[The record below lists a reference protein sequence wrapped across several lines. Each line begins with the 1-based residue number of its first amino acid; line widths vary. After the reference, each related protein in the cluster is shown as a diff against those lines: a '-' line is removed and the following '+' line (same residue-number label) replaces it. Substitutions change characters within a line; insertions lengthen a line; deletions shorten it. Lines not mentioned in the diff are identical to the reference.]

1 MYVYWTLYIITVS
14 YENSVSMFCSPKR
27 IKKNH
32 IFSFIASY
40 YKGQYFISGY
50 AGYIFWW
57 LHIQNRSYAIKN
69 SRGST
74 EAREKC
80 PIKMKRLI
88 KLKPNSLTLWCCKFS
103 QRCKYKMRRVI
114 LNSIENKFL

>member
-1 MYVYWTLYIITVS
+1 MNRIRTISQIS
-14 YENSVSMFCSPKR
+14 YHRQCL
-27 IKKNH
+27 
-32 IFSFIASY
+32 
-40 YKGQYFISGY
+40 ISGCT
-50 AGYIFWW
+50 GYTFWW

-88 KLKPNSLTLWCCKFS
+88 KLKPNSLTLWCCKSS

-114 LNSIENKFL
+114 LNLIENKFL